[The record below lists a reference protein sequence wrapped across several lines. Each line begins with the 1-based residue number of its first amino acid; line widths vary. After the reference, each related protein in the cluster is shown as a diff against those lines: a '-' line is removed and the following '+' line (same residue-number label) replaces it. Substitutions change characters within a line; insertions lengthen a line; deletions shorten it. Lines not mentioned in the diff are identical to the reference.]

1 MGTLEIKDNGYMIR
15 HAEAQ
20 WNGGLKDGNGHIK
33 TETGA
38 LDSAYSFR
46 ARFEGGGETNPEELL
61 GAAHAGC
68 FSMAL
73 AAALTKAGHA
83 PKSIHTTAAVHLNP
97 VEGGFAINKIELETT
112 GAVPGIDAATFEK
125 VANEAKAGCP
135 VSKALAGVEIH
146 LKANFQTA

>member
-1 MGTLEIKDNGYMIR
+1 MMLTGALKMIR

-20 WNGGLKDGNGHIK
+20 WNGSVKEGHGHIK
-33 TETGA
+33 VETGA

-46 ARFEGGGETNPEELL
+46 SRFEGGGETNPEELL

-73 AAALTKAGHA
+73 SAALSRAGHP
-83 PKSIHTTAAVHLNP
+83 PKTIETKAAVHLNP
-97 VEGGFAINKIELETT
+97 VEGGWAINKIELDTT
-112 GAVPGIDAATFEK
+112 GEVPGIDAAAFEK
-125 VANEAKAGCP
+125 FASEAKAGCP

-146 LKANFQTA
+146 LKAALK